1 MKKILI
7 IIFSLCLLIIPSYLN
22 AIEIES
28 LNLEEA
34 LYSEGIE
41 PLFDEYKEDDSQAT
55 IYLFRGLGES
65 KSVDFLNYLN
75 SIYNEYG
82 SFFKVKSYEIGSNP
96 KNSKLMDNVIDY
108 LHSDVQTVPLI
119 VIGDVH
125 FITYDESVN
134 ENILKAMVASY
145 QNNNPVDTIEEVL
158 VKYYRNYDLMIWII
172 IISIL
177 AFVVGIVYASIK
189 GKK

>member
-1 MKKILI
+1 MKKTLLI
-7 IIFSLCLLIIPSYLN
+7 IASLCLLIFPNYLN
-22 AIEIES
+22 ASEIKS

-34 LYSEGIE
+34 LLSEGIE
-41 PLFDEYKEDDSQAT
+41 PLFSEYKEDDSQAT
-55 IYLFRGLGES
+55 IYLFRGQGES

-82 SFFKVKSYEIGSNP
+82 GFFKVKTYEIGSNP

-108 LHSDVQTVPLI
+108 LHSDVTTVPLI

-125 FITYDESVN
+125 FITYDETVN
-134 ENILKAMVASY
+134 ENILKAIVASY
-145 QNNNPVDTIEEVL
+145 ENNNPVDTIEEVL

-172 IISIL
+172 IVGIL
-177 AFVVGIVYASIK
+177 AFIGGIIYASVK